1 MIHRKAA
8 VFDPELRPK
17 GERRGISHFSI
28 VAETPTN
35 ENHHASGSRLTNKPC
50 PKGVGLF
57 LFAFPVRLWRISEK
71 E

>member
-1 MIHRKAA
+1 MIHRRAA

-17 GERRGISHFSI
+17 GERRGIYPFSF

-35 ENHHASGSRLTNKPC
+35 ENHHASGSRLINKPC

-57 LFAFPVRLWRISEK
+57 LFALPVRLWRISEK